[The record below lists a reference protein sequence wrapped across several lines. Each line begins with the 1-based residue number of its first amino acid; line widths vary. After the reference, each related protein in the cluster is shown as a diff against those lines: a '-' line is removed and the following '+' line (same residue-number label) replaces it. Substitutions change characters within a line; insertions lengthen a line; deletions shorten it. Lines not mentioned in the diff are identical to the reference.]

1 MGFEDGA
8 DDVRCVGGEDGEV
21 GFALVVFGLAE
32 LVFDSDE
39 GGLAY
44 SVFSPWLPTRLRVAV
59 LRVFPE
65 STPTPLKP
73 RIPYQAG
80 WFAC

>member
-32 LVFDSDE
+32 LVLGWCLIATKAAWRTAF
-39 GGLAY
+39 L
-44 SVFSPWLPTRLRVAV
+44 V
-59 LRVFPE
+59 LGY
-65 STPTPLKP
+65 PLGCEW
-73 RIPYQAG
+73 R
-80 WFAC
+80 C